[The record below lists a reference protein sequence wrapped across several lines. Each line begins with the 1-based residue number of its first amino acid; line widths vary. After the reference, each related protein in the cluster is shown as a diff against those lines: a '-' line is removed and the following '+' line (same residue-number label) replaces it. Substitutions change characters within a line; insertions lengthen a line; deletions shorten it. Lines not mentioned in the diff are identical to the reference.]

1 MEPGGEPVS
10 PRGEPVSPHGE
21 PVSPPG
27 EPGSRAEFWGGAGR
41 FGVEPGSPGGARLHP
56 KMPGSPWG
64 AGQNFWLSGAS
75 APAQQAARAFARAA
89 SKGASKGLRRAS
101 MSAAILS
108 GLLLSAGYLQIPP
121 RATARG
127 LTPAASRVRP
137 LRVYPQ
143 LRSRASN
150 GKPPP
155 PAPPRAK
162 PTGFDADEGGGGS
175 GKQIG
180 DALMT
185 IVTVLWKTIPGGVAS
200 KIVLSAVAGLFTWAS
215 SIYLTGVRVDNRIIL
230 VNKTLGSKI
239 DSLNETLGAVNKTV
253 SMVNAKI
260 NDVPNK
266 TEFLVLNSLFGCFLL
281 CVPWLT
287 RQLPFTVDF
296 KWTSRL
302 QVVKKSD
309 TAHSPVA
316 QPDSPAP
323 PVP

>member
-1 MEPGGEPVS
+1 M
-10 PRGEPVSPHGE
+10 
-21 PVSPPG
+21 
-27 EPGSRAEFWGGAGR
+27 
-41 FGVEPGSPGGARLHP
+41 
-56 KMPGSPWG
+56 
-64 AGQNFWLSGAS
+64 
-75 APAQQAARAFARAA
+75 
-89 SKGASKGLRRAS
+89 
-101 MSAAILS
+101 
-108 GLLLSAGYLQIPP
+108 
-121 RATARG
+121 
-127 LTPAASRVRP
+127 
-137 LRVYPQ
+137 
-143 LRSRASN
+143 
-150 GKPPP
+150 
-155 PAPPRAK
+155 
-162 PTGFDADEGGGGS
+162 
-175 GKQIG
+175 
-180 DALMT
+180 
-185 IVTVLWKTIPGGVAS
+185 
-200 KIVLSAVAGLFTWAS
+200 
-215 SIYLTGVRVDNRIIL
+215 
-230 VNKTLGSKI
+230 NKTLGSKI